1 MPGIVPTPIQLPRD
15 QRLAGWRAAVL
26 AYRRT
31 RQAGHDHHVADAA
44 AVAALRQVLPEL
56 PEREAVQEVILAV
69 AYAARQHTAWLWRG
83 AGEG

>member
-1 MPGIVPTPIQLPRD
+1 MPGIVSPPIALPRD
-15 QRLAGWRAAVL
+15 RRLAGWRAAVL

-31 RQAGHDHHVADAA
+31 RQAGHGHHAADAA

-69 AYAARQHTAWLWRG
+69 AYAARQHTGWFWRG
-83 AGEG
+83 VGEG